1 MSTYNKLTNFVDN
14 HDIYLFGPMGVGKT
28 TFVDRFRQ
36 ETASVNYISMGAITR
51 NALADNEPEI
61 TQVIRR
67 GGKIPLHIV
76 RTLISPHINTEI
88 SYVLDGV
95 PRHIDEAEW
104 IKEHIVKRHLGGV
117 ALTLSANSDTI
128 MQRIQQRSST
138 GERTETAERIASR
151 LDVYTTNQEAIL
163 KTLEPTLQ
171 DIIEIDTTYSS
182 PHEVFEEFHRRIKNV

>member
-1 MSTYNKLTNFVDN
+1 MDTHNKLTNFVDN

-28 TFVDRFRQ
+28 TFVNQFRQ
-36 ETASVNYISMGAITR
+36 KAASVNYISMGAITR
-51 NALADNEPEI
+51 SAVANNDPEV
-61 TQVIRR
+61 TQIIQQ
-67 GGKIPLHIV
+67 GGKIPLEIIQ
-76 RTLISPHINTEI
+76 TLISPHINTKA

-104 IKEHIVKRHLGGV
+104 IKEHITKRHLGGV
-117 ALTLSANSDTI
+117 ALTLSANSDTV
-128 MQRIQQRSST
+128 MQRIQYRSSA
-138 GERTETAERIASR
+138 GERAETAERIASR

-171 DIIEIDTTYSS
+171 DVIEIDTTYSS